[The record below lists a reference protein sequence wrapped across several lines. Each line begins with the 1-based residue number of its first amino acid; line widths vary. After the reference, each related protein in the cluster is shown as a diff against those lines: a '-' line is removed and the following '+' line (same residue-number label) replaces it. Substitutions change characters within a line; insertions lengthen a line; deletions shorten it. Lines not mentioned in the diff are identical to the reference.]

1 MKKIMGTIKGILDN
15 HPAWMMLIAAVVG
28 AGLML
33 GIEGDDITELVGLT
47 AGAVSAMLG
56 VCNFIRTKA
65 KTGYPNGEGTK
76 HESGISE
83 SERTDTETES
93 EESGSGTGGMSSGS
107 DGC

>member
-1 MKKIMGTIKGILDN
+1 MKNFMGTIKGILDN
-15 HPAWMMLIAAVVG
+15 HPVWMMLIAAVVG

-47 AGAVSAMLG
+47 AGVVSALLG
-56 VCNFIRTKA
+56 VCNFIRAKA
-65 KTGYPNGEGTK
+65 KTGSPNGEGTEN
-76 HESGISE
+76 ESGTAE